1 LDVRFAESPTAFEL
15 VGVRE
20 LKRDGYAL
28 KLEVDTTRTSIEA
41 VMLAVLRAGSVA
53 DISIEDPPLE
63 EVIAHIYGQTDA
75 GSNLEARA

>member
-1 LDVRFAESPTAFEL
+1 LDVRFAESPAAFEL
-15 VGVRE
+15 SGVRE
-20 LKRDGYAL
+20 LKRDGYVL

-63 EVIAHIYGQTDA
+63 EVIAHIYGQSEQAST
-75 GSNLEARA
+75 